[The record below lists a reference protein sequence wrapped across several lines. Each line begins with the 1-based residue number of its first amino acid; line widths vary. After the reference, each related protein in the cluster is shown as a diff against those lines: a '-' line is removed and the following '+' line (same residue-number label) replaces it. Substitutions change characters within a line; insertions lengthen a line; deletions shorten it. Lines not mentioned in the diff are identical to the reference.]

1 MNNKASIVWLIDD
14 DENDA
19 EECERF
25 LEISGE
31 LEIVF
36 VQPRPILS
44 DYVDLIT
51 NPDTAAFIIDQ
62 RLSDS
67 ANAPYEGL
75 DLADY
80 LRALRP
86 DLPIYILTNYADDTL
101 EENGQSADAI
111 IKKGNV
117 RDYTEVTIARIL
129 RSIKRYEETLTE
141 KQHRLK
147 TLIDR
152 KIADELTEAE
162 AQELE
167 VLRSDIERPSDL
179 VLSDQGLKQDAYLQ
193 EQEKRLAQLTE
204 ITRQFVNSLKDNLP
218 ENK

>member
-1 MNNKASIVWLIDD
+1 MSDKASIVWLIDD

-19 EECERF
+19 EEYERF
-25 LEISGE
+25 LELSGE

-36 VQPRPILS
+36 VQPRPSLS

-80 LRALRP
+80 LRTLRP
-86 DLPIYILTNYADDTL
+86 ELPIYILTNYADDTM
-101 EENGQSADAI
+101 EGKGQSADAI

-129 RSIKRYEETLTE
+129 RSVKRYEEALTE
-141 KQHRLK
+141 KQYRLK
-147 TLIDR
+147 TLIDH
-152 KIADELTEAE
+152 KITNQLTDVEE
-162 AQELE
+162 KELE
-167 VLRSDIERPSDL
+167 SLRADIERSFDL
-179 VLSDQGLKQDAYLQ
+179 ALSDQEQKREVYLQ
-193 EQEKRLAQLTE
+193 EQEERLAKLEEIAQKFLKGLT
-204 ITRQFVNSLKDNLP
+204 KDN
-218 ENK
+218 